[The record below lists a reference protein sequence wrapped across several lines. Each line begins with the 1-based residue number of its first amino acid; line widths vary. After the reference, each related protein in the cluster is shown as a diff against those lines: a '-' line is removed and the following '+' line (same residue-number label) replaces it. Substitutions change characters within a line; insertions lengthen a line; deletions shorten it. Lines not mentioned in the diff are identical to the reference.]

1 MVPNH
6 LPAQPAGPTDDARI
20 SFSIGDKS
28 LMLLARKLKMNET
41 QLLAIMAAILA
52 ARGNKSKQLENAVE
66 DAARLWEIV
75 EAKVATKPLK
85 SGGAGAI

>member
-1 MVPNH
+1 M
-6 LPAQPAGPTDDARI
+6 
-20 SFSIGDKS
+20 
-28 LMLLARKLKMNET
+28 MLESRSALQTRTSCSWRGKLKMNDT

-75 EAKVATKPLK
+75 EKKVANKTT
-85 SGGAGAI
+85 